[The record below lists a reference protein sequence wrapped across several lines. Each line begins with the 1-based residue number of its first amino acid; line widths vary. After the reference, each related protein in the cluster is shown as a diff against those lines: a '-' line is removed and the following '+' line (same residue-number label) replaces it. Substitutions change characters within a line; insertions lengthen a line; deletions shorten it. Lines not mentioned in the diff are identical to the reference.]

1 MNPAK
6 LFIDKMQVICPDIT
20 DDELTE
26 FEKEL
31 YVNHFKKKEF
41 IFDSTK
47 PQDRIAYIT
56 SGMIRS
62 YYINEQGSEITAWF
76 VKEFD
81 FVSDYPAFLNDAKSN
96 YLFEAI
102 EHTTVVIIPKIL
114 ILKAYETSPKFQKF
128 GRLIAEEAVQF
139 LQGRIESFLFKSATE
154 RYVEFMKNENE
165 LFNRL
170 SVEHIATYLGV
181 ERQSLTRIR
190 KKLSSK

>member
-1 MNPAK
+1 MIPTR
-6 LFIDKMQVICPDIT
+6 LFIDKMQVICPDI
-20 DDELTE
+20 DDNELTE

-31 YVNHFKKKEF
+31 YVKHFKKKEF

-47 PQDRIAYIT
+47 PQDQIAYIT
-56 SGMIRS
+56 SGIIRS

-102 EHTTVVIIPKIL
+102 ENTTVVIIPKIL